1 MDELNTK
8 EEKRQLLENLKEK
21 FCENSKQYKSEQ
33 YDEANT
39 RADFIDQ
46 FFMLLDWDM
55 YNTNSYAEQYR
66 EVVREDKVRINGVQK
81 APDYSFR
88 IGDTRKFFV
97 EAKKPA
103 INVKNAAEPAFQV
116 RRYGYSAKLPL
127 SILTNFEEF
136 AVYDTRIKPSKTD
149 DASVARIFYCTY
161 QDYLKEFDF
170 LYNTFSKP
178 AILKGRLDRY
188 VEENKN

>member
-1 MDELNTK
+1 MDGLNTK
-8 EEKRQLLENLKEK
+8 EEKKQLLENLKEK
-21 FCENSKQYKSEQ
+21 FCENSKQYKSNL

-66 EVVREDKVRINGVQK
+66 EVVREDKVRINGGQK

-103 INVKNAAEPAFQV
+103 INEKMLQTLLFKCVVMVIVQSCPFQ
-116 RRYGYSAKLPL
+116 YSLTLKSLLSMTQESSLAKLTTQVL
-127 SILTNFEEF
+127 LAFFI
-136 AVYDTRIKPSKTD
+136 ADTKIT
-149 DASVARIFYCTY
+149 
-161 QDYLKEFDF
+161 
-170 LYNTFSKP
+170 
-178 AILKGRLDRY
+178 
-188 VEENKN
+188 